1 MRILLVMPHSR
12 EKIKFPQLMYPA
24 LALQQVA
31 GITPK
36 NHSVKIIDERYERL
50 NFNEEC
56 DIVGIYCLTYHAN
69 RVYQIADEFRRR
81 GVTVVLGGDHPS
93 ALPEEAKQHADAVVI
108 GEAEETWPQLL
119 DDFRNN
125 RLKPFYRQNKPIDPR
140 LIPPARR
147 EAGSNRPFIA
157 GIEASRGCPVGCEFC
172 AVSNRPHGRLFRP
185 RPIENVIDEI
195 KSIKQK
201 FLYFYNPT
209 STANPGYTKALFK
222 EMIGLNKRFT
232 CFGNVDVLAKDEE
245 LLRLASEAGC
255 MFWNVGFESISQETI
270 KHMGKR
276 TNVVEK
282 YVKVVKKI
290 HDYNMKILGNFI
302 FGFDTDKPDVFDNTL
317 ERAYELNLDLAQFAI
332 LTPFPGTPL
341 FERLEREGRILTRDW
356 SRYTEADV
364 VFQPKHISPEEL
376 IEGTMRC
383 IKEFYYA
390 TNIFR
395 RLLINKSISIIAT
408 LKMKYL
414 DYNIYFKR
422 KGLSKADYKIYLK
435 NKRNI

>member
-1 MRILLVMPHSR
+1 
-12 EKIKFPQLMYPA
+12 
-24 LALQQVA
+24 
-31 GITPK
+31 
-36 NHSVKIIDERYERL
+36 
-50 NFNEEC
+50 
-56 DIVGIYCLTYHAN
+56 
-69 RVYQIADEFRRR
+69 
-81 GVTVVLGGDHPS
+81 
-93 ALPEEAKQHADAVVI
+93 
-108 GEAEETWPQLL
+108 
-119 DDFRNN
+119 
-125 RLKPFYRQNKPIDPR
+125 
-140 LIPPARR
+140 
-147 EAGSNRPFIA
+147 
-157 GIEASRGCPVGCEFC
+157 
-172 AVSNRPHGRLFRP
+172 
-185 RPIENVIDEI
+185 
-195 KSIKQK
+195 
-201 FLYFYNPT
+201 
-209 STANPGYTKALFK
+209 
-222 EMIGLNKRFT
+222 
-232 CFGNVDVLAKDEE
+232 
-245 LLRLASEAGC
+245 
-255 MFWNVGFESISQETI
+255 
-270 KHMGKR
+270 MGKR

-282 YVKVVKKI
+282 YVEVVKKI

-341 FERLEREGRILTRDW
+341 FERLEREGRILTYDW